1 MSDMVLSLYLRD
13 VDDGS
18 LLTANEEKTLGR
30 LVQRGDAE
38 ARDRMILSNLRLVV
52 KIAKSF
58 VGCGLPFTDLIAEGN
73 LGLFRAVEKFNPEL
87 GFRFSTYATWWIKQ
101 AIKKSL
107 TSDTRVVRIPSYM
120 RELVGRYQ
128 EAQLR
133 LADRLSRMPTPE
145 EIAEAADIPLRKLV
159 MVKAGL
165 RVTDML
171 QHACSMDA
179 MDEAGELASET
190 QGGTPG
196 GGSATGPFGVDLRD
210 RVEKILSSISEREA
224 RILSL
229 RYGLDGC
236 EPLTLQEVGE
246 EVNLTRERVRQIE
259 KEVISRLRDM
269 PDLREAV

>member
-13 VDDGS
+13 VDDGH
-18 LLTANEEKTLGR
+18 LLTADEEKTLGR
-30 LVQRGDAE
+30 RVQRGDAE
-38 ARDRMILSNLRLVV
+38 ARDRMILCNLRLVV

-73 LGLFRAVEKFNPEL
+73 LGLFRAVEKFDPEL

-133 LADRLSRMPTPE
+133 LADELGRTPTPE
-145 EIAEAADIPLRKLV
+145 EIAQSADIPLRKLV

-171 QHACSMDA
+171 QNACSMDA
-179 MDEAGELASET
+179 MDDAGELATE
-190 QGGTPG
+190 TPG
-196 GGSATGPFGVDLRD
+196 GSSATGHSGVDLRD
-210 RVEKILSSISEREA
+210 RVQKILSSVSEREA

-259 KEVISRLRDM
+259 KEVISRLRGM
-269 PDLREAV
+269 PELREAV